1 MSKRRIGRGLALAA
15 AVTVTTAVI
24 APMAAA
30 DTNSAS
36 ASASAESRPQDDFN
50 GDGYADLAVAAPEAS
65 VDGKTKAGYVA
76 VLYGSANGLKTSTK
90 QVFSQNTAGV
100 PGAAE
105 TDDQFGSAVS
115 TADLDQDGYAD
126 LVVGASG
133 EDTESGG
140 VNSGYVQVIWGG
152 AQGLSASSSLVT
164 GRNNEGS
171 WAELGSHGA
180 LTVGDVDG
188 DGAADLVAVEENYK
202 LRVVKGPFGRDGATN
217 GGEQTVQDDSDP
229 RFLDLAS
236 GDVNGDGVDDVVGT
250 MHDGD
255 EYDAR
260 RITYWQGTPDGLKQG
275 VWVAGADGQRLQGGE
290 SVDLGDVNADGFDDI
305 VVGRNDGYDSDLMTP
320 IPKGGRIA
328 VVPGSANGP
337 AGAKAA
343 YLNQDSPGVP
353 GAAEL
358 GDSFGSDVSVADVNG
373 DGYADVA
380 AGVPGEDF
388 DGITNAGSAVVLRG
402 GAGGLTGTGTQSFSQ
417 DTEGVPGAAENADL
431 FGRTARLLDANHD
444 GRAEL
449 AVGATGENANAG
461 SVWAFPATAS
471 GITATGSFTFGA
483 GTLGTVAANAR
494 LGSGFAY

>member
-24 APMAAA
+24 APV
-30 DTNSAS
+30 AS
-36 ASASAESRPQDDFN
+36 ATDTAVATSTAVSRPQDDFN
-50 GDGYADLAVAAPEAS
+50 GDGYADLAVAAPEAT
-65 VDGKTKAGYVA
+65 VDGRTKAGYVA
-76 VLYGSANGLKTSTK
+76 VVYGSAGGLKTSTK

-105 TDDQFGSAVS
+105 QDDQFGSALT

-126 LVVGASG
+126 LVVGVSG

-152 AQGLSASSSLVT
+152 SQGLSASSSLAT

-171 WAELGSHGA
+171 WAMLGSHGA

-188 DGAADLVAVEENYK
+188 DGAVDLAAVEGYYK

-217 GGEQTVQDDSDP
+217 GGEQIVEDDSDP
-229 RFLDLAS
+229 RFLDLAA

-250 MHDGD
+250 MNDGD
-255 EYDAR
+255 EPDAR

-305 VVGRNDGYDSDLMTP
+305 VVGRKDGYDSDLMTP
-320 IPKGGRIA
+320 IPEGGRIA

-337 AGAKAA
+337 VGAKPT

-358 GDSFGSDVSVADVNG
+358 YDAFGSDVSVADVNG

-388 DGITNAGSAVVLRG
+388 DGVNNAGSAVVLRG
-402 GAGGLTGTGTQSFSQ
+402 SAGGLTGTGAQSFSQ
-417 DTEGVPGAAENADL
+417 DTADVPGTAENADL
-431 FGRTARLLDANHD
+431 FGWSTRLLDANHD

-449 AVGATGENANAG
+449 AVGATGENTNAG
-461 SVWAFPATAS
+461 SVWAFRATAS
-471 GITATGSFTFGA
+471 GITPTGSFTFGA